1 MKKNVLA
8 VCMLTLL
15 CLLSCDLNV
24 LNELLVKS
32 RESCLENLEKNKK
45 DKKDLNSIKENQEGE
60 EKQADIIN
68 NIEERVGVI
77 SDMEVVPVVPLTPV
91 NAEIPVFQNYPYYPF
106 RKKIEIKE
114 EDLIPSTKVE
124 QEAYKAI
131 KDIESILKGSGF
143 QQLIENS
150 RELKDEYE
158 RLKVDLYNTLSK
170 LQEKRSFKGLSLG
183 NRFRK
188 NRMDIESLNRWYSWL
203 REEYSNFERLINE
216 IDIAIQDIWSAEK
229 FFERAQKTL
238 KEAIIKRL
246 ENSTNWRHRLS
257 YVPAQLSGIARSD
270 AEISLKHIE
279 SYSRIGEAKGRK
291 KDIEKLIKEAKSY
304 LENLSW

>member
-1 MKKNVLA
+1 MKKGVLA

-24 LNELLVKS
+24 LNEFLVKS
-32 RESCLENLEKNKK
+32 RASFLENLEE

-68 NIEERVGVI
+68 NIEEHVGVI
-77 SDMEVVPVVPLTPV
+77 SDVEVVPVDPLAPV
-91 NAEIPVFQNYPYYPF
+91 NAESPVFQNYPYYPF

-114 EDLIPSTKVE
+114 EDLIPGTKVE
-124 QEAYKAI
+124 QEADKAI
-131 KDIESILKGSGF
+131 KDIESVLKGSGF

-158 RLKVDLYNTLSK
+158 QLRVDLYNTLSK

-183 NRFRK
+183 NGFRK
-188 NRMDIESLNRWYSWL
+188 NRMEIESLNRWYSWL
-203 REEYSNFERLINE
+203 REEHSNFERLINE
-216 IDIAIQDIWSAEK
+216 IDIAIQDIGSAEF

-270 AEISLKHIE
+270 AETSLKHIE

-291 KDIEKLIKEAKSY
+291 KDIEKLIKEAKLY
-304 LENLSW
+304 LESLSW